1 MGRGVDNVRDTNME
15 DDEAIEDVEE
25 KELDEGEKLKQYA
38 EAKLILAQASFDRLQ
53 AQKEAMD
60 RLLEERER
68 EKVEMNSRVKEKQG
82 EESELAEQIEMLK
95 ARVRVLNADQQNK
108 VTELKVKVI
117 ADQVNLLEINGS
129 QDEEQELVAMRKKLV
144 EIKQKN
150 ELILGSLKEEVE
162 VSWEMKGQG
171 VKEGQEE
178 EQKHRKRKKGKR
190 RKC

>member
-1 MGRGVDNVRDTNME
+1 ME

-68 EKVEMNSRVKEKQG
+68 EKVEMNSRVKEKKS

-162 VSWEMKGQG
+162 VSWEVKGQG